1 MKIFSFS
8 KTIYTIFLIFIIFS
22 SNVDKIQANYFTDV
36 SNYATEAYDALEQKI
51 IEGTSGY
58 KDLFNSIYELIN
70 ILKNNIDE
78 KVTDSSRL
86 LKVLNDMVKNIV
98 KSTIGDSE
106 AKEEED
112 KFSFT
117 RIFDFSSF
125 FSNSKTE
132 TKYFVDGLFEGV
144 SSVPFAENK
153 CYLEIG
159 NEIDEINKTF
169 ETFLESCK
177 NSDNVLGGVIN
188 LYNLLNK
195 LKDLPL
201 INCGFAGFFFSYW
214 IRKTNL

>member
-8 KTIYTIFLIFIIFS
+8 KTIYTIFLIIIIFS

-86 LKVLNDMVKNIV
+86 LKVLKDMVKNIV

-106 AKEEED
+106 AKEED
-112 KFSFT
+112 KFSLT
-117 RIFDFSSF
+117 GIFDFSSF

-132 TKYFVDGLFEGV
+132 TKSFVDGLFEGV
-144 SSVPFAENK
+144 SCVPFAENK

-169 ETFLESCK
+169 EFFLESCK
-177 NSDNVLGGVIN
+177 NSENVLGGVIN
-188 LYNLLNK
+188 LYNLL
-195 LKDLPL
+195 
-201 INCGFAGFFFSYW
+201 FY
-214 IRKTNL
+214 